1 MDPLTPHEVAAYYA
15 SRVPSLPQREA
26 GEWRGPC
33 PIHNGRDANFSVQAD
48 SGRWYCHSQCA
59 RGGDIFELEMEM
71 NHDTFPVAKAEV
83 FRLVGRPEEHRNG
96 NGRRPPARPAAGAGK
111 WQEEARYP
119 YLNASGDLLFEVVRL
134 RKPDGAKTFLQVRP
148 SGSEAAGTAGVE
160 PGGIVAT
167 LDAGWYALD
176 ADASR
181 RNGKSTWKRTSEGT
195 SGAVHFGECPRV
207 PYRLPALQKSPS
219 QGVVLVEGEKDV
231 HSIEA
236 LGLVASCNPGGAGN
250 SHLYGQWAEIFRGR
264 LVLIL
269 PDNDQPGRRHAATVA
284 GHLLE
289 AGAIVHVAELPDL
302 PEKGDVTDWIQA
314 GGTED
319 ELLKLLEEAE
329 QLDAAGLAALRA
341 RLGVDA
347 EPRKSDR
354 GGDSGPQAAPS
365 LLTQHRNDVGNAE
378 RLIALY
384 GDRMRY
390 CHAFKKWLIWD
401 GRRWAVDESGAARLL
416 ATEAMLAYLGEAT
429 HADDRDHM
437 RFAYGSLEA
446 RRIANL
452 LSMAEPRLAISTGE
466 LDAQP
471 FLLNFLN
478 GTVDLRT
485 GELTPHDPSQLLT
498 KLVHH
503 NYSPEARCPLFQ
515 ATLAK
520 LMGNRP
526 DSSAAE
532 IARVQRMVAY
542 LQKAM
547 GYSIT
552 GVTSEKAVFV
562 VFGAG
567 NNGKTT
573 LLSTFLALLE
583 EYAVLLQAET
593 LMCRSE
599 SSNSQADLADLR
611 GARLVVTSETEEGQ
625 RLAQGKLKRI
635 TQGMGNI
642 KATRKYENPIMFPE
656 THKLWM
662 DTNTKPA
669 IRSTDDQATFNRLHP
684 IPFTLTI
691 RPEEMDKGLP
701 QKLLA
706 EADGILA
713 WMVEGAK
720 SWFASGLEK
729 PPEVAAAAEVW
740 RGENDNVARFLDD
753 CCVLEDGGTCGARE
767 LYEAYRSWSQAA
779 GESPI
784 AEMHFARRMMDRG
797 FEKRHSKAG
806 KVYVGISLSQPDSE
820 PERSGRVS
828 TSE

>member
-1 MDPLTPHEVAAYYA
+1 
-15 SRVPSLPQREA
+15 
-26 GEWRGPC
+26 
-33 PIHNGRDANFSVQAD
+33 
-48 SGRWYCHSQCA
+48 
-59 RGGDIFELEMEM
+59 
-71 NHDTFPVAKAEV
+71 
-83 FRLVGRPEEHRNG
+83 
-96 NGRRPPARPAAGAGK
+96 
-111 WQEEARYP
+111 
-119 YLNASGDLLFEVVRL
+119 
-134 RKPDGAKTFLQVRP
+134 
-148 SGSEAAGTAGVE
+148 
-160 PGGIVAT
+160 
-167 LDAGWYALD
+167 
-176 ADASR
+176 
-181 RNGKSTWKRTSEGT
+181 
-195 SGAVHFGECPRV
+195 
-207 PYRLPALQKSPS
+207 
-219 QGVVLVEGEKDV
+219 
-231 HSIEA
+231 
-236 LGLVASCNPGGAGN
+236 
-250 SHLYGQWAEIFRGR
+250 
-264 LVLIL
+264 
-269 PDNDQPGRRHAATVA
+269 PGRRHAATVA
-284 GHLLE
+284 GYLLE
-289 AGAIVHVAELPDL
+289 AGAIVHVTELPGL
-302 PEKGDVTDWIQA
+302 LEKGDVTDWIQA

-319 ELLKLLEEAE
+319 GLLKLFEEAE
-329 QLDAAGLAALRA
+329 PLDAAALAALRA
-341 RLGVDA
+341 RWGVDA

-354 GGDSGPQAAPS
+354 GGDSGPQAPS

-390 CHAFKKWLIWD
+390 CHAFRKWLVWD

-416 ATEAMLAYLGEAT
+416 ATEAMLAYLAEAT
-429 HADDRDHM
+429 RADDREEGK
-437 RFAYGSLEA
+437 FAYGSLEA

-452 LSMAEPRLAISTGE
+452 LSMAEPYLAINPDD
-466 LDAQP
+466 LDTHT

-485 GELTPHDPSQLLT
+485 GELTPHDPGLVLT

-520 LMGNRP
+520 LLGKRP
-526 DSSAAE
+526 DSSPGE

-583 EYAVLLQAET
+583 EYSVLLQAET

-635 TQGMGNI
+635 TQGMGKI

-662 DTNTKPA
+662 DTNAKPSV
-669 IRSTDDQATFNRLHP
+669 RSADDQATFNRLHP
-684 IPFTLTI
+684 IPFTVTI
-691 RPEEMDKGLP
+691 RPEEIDKGLP

-706 EADGILA
+706 EAEGILA
-713 WMVEGAK
+713 WLVEGAK

-740 RGENDNVARFLDD
+740 RAENDNVARFLDD
-753 CCVLEDGGTCGARE
+753 CCGLEDGGTCRARD

-828 TSE
+828 TSEVTEVKQFS